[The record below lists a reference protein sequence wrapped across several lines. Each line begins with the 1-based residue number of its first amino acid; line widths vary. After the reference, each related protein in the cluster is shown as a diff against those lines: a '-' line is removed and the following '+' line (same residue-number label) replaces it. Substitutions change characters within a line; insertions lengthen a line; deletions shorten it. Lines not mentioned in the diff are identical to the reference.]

1 MKDYSALTL
10 QQYLEELSSETP
22 TPGGGSVSAY
32 VAGLG
37 LGLIQMVARITLKR
51 KIKPDLSTE
60 ERIEEENKRVNL
72 QKIIDE
78 VEGVKKQAMEIVSTD
93 PQVYDEVM
101 GGYAKKVSD
110 AEMDQ
115 LLLKAFHMQ
124 AALAHEIAQALDLN
138 GKLAGL
144 VKGAIKNDLIVAQQL
159 LRAAFQG
166 AYHTAH
172 INLVYLKDAEQKNKA
187 EEVLAKTRLNFGI
200 TGTASA
206 GEAAHAQQS
215 MKL

>member
-10 QQYLEELSSETP
+10 QKYLDELASDAP
-22 TPGGGSVSAY
+22 IPGGGSVSAY
-32 VAGLG
+32 AAALG

-51 KIKPDLSTE
+51 KIKPDLSAE
-60 ERIEEENKRVNL
+60 EKSEEEKKRVQL
-72 QKIIDE
+72 QKIVDE
-78 VEGVKKQAMEIVSTD
+78 VEVVKKQAMQIVSAD

-101 GGYAKKVSD
+101 GGYAKKVTD

-124 AALAHEIAQALDLN
+124 AELAHEIAQALDLN

-172 INLVYLKDAEQKNKA
+172 INVVYIKDEAQKNKA
-187 EEVLAKTRLNFGI
+187 EEILAKTRLNFGI
-200 TGTASA
+200 TGAASA
-206 GEAAHAQQS
+206 
-215 MKL
+215 

>member
-10 QQYLEELSSETP
+10 QKYLDELASDAP
-22 TPGGGSVSAY
+22 IPGGGSVSAY
-32 VAGLG
+32 AAALG

-51 KIKPDLSTE
+51 KAKPDLSAE
-60 ERIEEENKRVNL
+60 EKAEEEKKRIQL
-72 QKIIDE
+72 QKIVDE
-78 VEGVKKQAMEIVSTD
+78 VEVVKKQAMEIVSAD

-115 LLLKAFHMQ
+115 LLLKAFNMQ
-124 AALAHEIAQALDLN
+124 AELAHDIAQALDLN

-172 INLVYLKDAEQKNKA
+172 INVVYIKDEAQKNKA
-187 EEVLAKTRLNFGI
+187 EEILAKTRLNFGI
-200 TGTASA
+200 TGAAS
-206 GEAAHAQQS
+206 
-215 MKL
+215 